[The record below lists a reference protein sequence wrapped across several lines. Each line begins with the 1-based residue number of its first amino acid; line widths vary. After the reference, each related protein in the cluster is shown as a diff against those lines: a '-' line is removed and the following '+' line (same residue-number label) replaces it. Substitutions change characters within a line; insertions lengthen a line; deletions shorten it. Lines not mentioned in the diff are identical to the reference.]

1 MCSPCSWRFRAVA
14 LGATPIPQVPAEL
27 AGLELFSGTT
37 ATPHAVKAPNPPRHP
52 FMAPNGRS
60 NVHND
65 AYQTDTYRYA
75 GPLGRDMRSYSQA
88 FGGIGSCGI
97 TIVFDKQGRL
107 LTTCISA
114 TTGQPAPDGP
124 GHARHGRGASAPAAR
139 DPARRE
145 PLPDARRRLLLPR

>member
-1 MCSPCSWRFRAVA
+1 MRPKKLAGGLALAALLVVPAFA
-14 LGATPIPQVPAEL
+14 LGATPIPQDPSEL
-27 AGLELFSGTT
+27 AGLQLFGGQT

-52 FMAPNGRS
+52 FMASNGRS

-65 AYQTDTYRYA
+65 AYQTDTYRHA
-75 GPLGRDMRSYSQA
+75 GPLGRELRTYSQA

-114 TTGQPAPDGP
+114 TTVQL
-124 GHARHGRGASAPAAR
+124 RLM
-139 DPARRE
+139 DPETLDTVATH
-145 PLPDARRRLLLPR
+145 LLP

>member
-1 MCSPCSWRFRAVA
+1 MKLAGGIVLAVLLAAPA
-14 LGATPIPQVPAEL
+14 LAAPPIPQDPSEL
-27 AGLELFSGTT
+27 AGLQLFSGQT
-37 ATPHAVKAPNPPRHP
+37 ATPHAVKAPSPPRHP
-52 FMAPNGRS
+52 FMAANGRS

-97 TIVFDKQGRL
+97 TIVFDKRGRL

-114 TTGQPAPDGP
+114 TTASLRLMDPDTLDTV
-124 GHARHGRGASAPAAR
+124 A
-139 DPARRE
+139 E
-145 PLPDARRRLLLPR
+145 

>member
-1 MCSPCSWRFRAVA
+1 
-14 LGATPIPQVPAEL
+14 
-27 AGLELFSGTT
+27 
-37 ATPHAVKAPNPPRHP
+37 
-52 FMAPNGRS
+52 MAPNGRS

-114 TTGQPAPDGP
+114 TTASLRLMDPDTLDTV
-124 GHARHGRGASAPAAR
+124 ASTAAR
-139 DPARRE
+139 RA
-145 PLPDARRRLLLPR
+145 